1 MDGIPPELRR
11 QLRNTLLG
19 CGSFASNDELR
30 HVFVDE
36 RIAPWVDGLPQ
47 ANSKQRRVDAI
58 IDYLIKETRADT
70 GENVLLLFVHVIRES
85 THPQK
90 GCYRNLSDLAAALS
104 TALQDNT
111 NTPDRSAKT
120 SGQISPPQSK
130 PPPPIPPQ
138 KPSTPLAGGNGGP
151 HSLAKPPTDNAKQK
165 NPLEMV
171 QQHAGK
177 LFVFFFILSILGFL
191 ANIFTVF
198 DLTPFQKNL
207 FRLALI
213 ILAALSGLLMLV
225 WNRLQR
231 ATSSRGLDFLLV
243 ALITVGFA
251 WLTFQPDLSYVNNSC
266 PTVRLTASP
275 EQIKPGENAKLS
287 VQADDPEHDALNYTW
302 QATTSG
308 LDKEGGPYD
317 SPLNEYTAPSSAAGT
332 TVKITAIVD
341 DDKCGKQ
348 VSQETTIR
356 IVLPDK

>member
-1 MDGIPPELRR
+1 MDGIPPQLRR
-11 QLRNTLLG
+11 QLRHTLLD
-19 CGSFASNDELR
+19 CGPFASNDDLR

-36 RIAPWVDGLPQ
+36 RIAPWANGLPQ
-47 ANSKQRRVDAI
+47 VNSKQRRVDAI
-58 IDYLIKETRADT
+58 IDYLIKQTRADT

-90 GCYRNLSDLAAALS
+90 GCYRKLSELAHALHD
-104 TALQDNT
+104 ALQGDT
-111 NTPDRSAKT
+111 NNLGRSANT
-120 SGQISPPQSK
+120 SVQISPAKSQQAATVQPTNHNR
-130 PPPPIPPQ
+130 PPIPPV
-138 KPSTPLAGGNGGP
+138 KE
-151 HSLAKPPTDNAKQK
+151 K
-165 NPLEMV
+165 NPLEML
-171 QQHAGK
+171 QQHADK
-177 LFVFFFILSILGFL
+177 LFVLFFVLSVLGFL

-198 DLTPFQKNL
+198 DLTQVQKFW

-231 ATSSRGLDFLLV
+231 ATSNQGIDFLLV

-251 WLTFQPDLSYVNNSC
+251 WFTFQPKLSYVNNSC

-275 EQIKPGENAKLS
+275 EQIKPGESAKLT
-287 VQADDPEHDALNYTW
+287 VLADDPENDALNYTW

-332 TVKITAIVD
+332 TVKITAIVND
-341 DDKCGKQ
+341 NQCGEQ
-348 VSQETTIR
+348 ISQEVTIG